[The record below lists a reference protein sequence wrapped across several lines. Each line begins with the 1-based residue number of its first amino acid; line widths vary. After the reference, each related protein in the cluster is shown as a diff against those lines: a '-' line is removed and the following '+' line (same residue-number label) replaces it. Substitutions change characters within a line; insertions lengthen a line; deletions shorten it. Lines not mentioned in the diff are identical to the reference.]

1 MYVLV
6 SYYDTNITFQHVL
19 LLILLIMTEIRL
31 DLFRRNESTNQWKD
45 APEDENDNNLLA
57 ISREEFEG
65 EPCLYV

>member
-1 MYVLV
+1 MC
-6 SYYDTNITFQHVL
+6 L
-19 LLILLIMTEIRL
+19 LLLFITEIRL

-45 APEDENDNNLLA
+45 APEDENDDKLLA